1 MVRLRKC
8 ELLEHQDFFFD
19 KGTQYFV
26 HKHCHRFL
34 FMAMVIRDN
43 GIGITHGLVFTTFAP
58 DHHWEESHLFLTPA
72 GRLNFIRL
80 KASVILCKIN
90 LNNCLFRM
98 KVLNFSF
105 FWSVFFGRR
114 HAANNEAS
122 FSLGTL

>member
-58 DHHWEESHLFLTPA
+58 DHHGEESHLFLTPA
-72 GRLNFIRL
+72 GCLNFIRL
-80 KASVILCKIN
+80 KASVILMLLVKACIPGHSRGQQYIDRSKGTE
-90 LNNCLFRM
+90 LTERYLYFGVLFQ
-98 KVLNFSF
+98 K
-105 FWSVFFGRR
+105 
-114 HAANNEAS
+114 
-122 FSLGTL
+122 

>member
-58 DHHWEESHLFLTPA
+58 DHHGEESHLFLTPA
-72 GRLNFIRL
+72 GCLNFVLL
-80 KASVILCKIN
+80 KASVILFKIN
-90 LNNCLFRM
+90 LNNCLFRI
-98 KVLNFSF
+98 KVLDFSWQKLVCF
-105 FWSVFFGRR
+105 LW
-114 HAANNEAS
+114 
-122 FSLGTL
+122 TKTCCK